1 MNYKNL
7 RGNKSA
13 RRTRFA
19 VFYGFQEKRERKR
32 KSGGRQWSG

>member
-19 VFYGFQEKRERKR
+19 VFYGLQEGSR
-32 KSGGRQWSG
+32 GRQTVERIKSK